1 MEIFHPSIFLAM
13 FPYLFIGSFPV
24 FGLILVTK
32 WIVNDAK
39 KRRLVKNLGI
49 EMKFNSIVNQ
59 ERTLNLSI

>member
-39 KRRLVKNLGI
+39 KHRLVKNLGI